1 MGGDE
6 EEGGHEAPCHEGS
19 SCSSSQ
25 GHEGD
30 EEEGSHEAPRHEGS
44 SACQGH
50 EGHEEEGSDEASC
63 HEGCCASTQ
72 EGHEGYEVSVMPGF
86 CAECVLLIER
96 CRIDSTG

>member
-30 EEEGSHEAPRHEGS
+30 EEEGSHEAPCHEGS

-50 EGHEEEGSDEASC
+50 EGDEEEGSHEAPC
-63 HEGCCASTQ
+63 HEGCCASAH
-72 EGHEGYEVSVMPGF
+72 EGHEGQEVSVMLGLNSVRAML
-86 CAECVLLIER
+86 AER
-96 CRIDSTG
+96 YRID